1 MYNYSWSIY
10 VASLT
15 NHIYVPR
22 MSHSDF
28 KSDLGWFKQLFE
40 SSPDPNWI
48 IDGNQFIECNEAAIT
63 TLGYANREELLNV
76 HPSKLSPPKQ
86 PDGQDSYAKAESMMA
101 IARDKGLH
109 RFEWIHTKAD
119 GTNFVAEVT
128 LSIIDPANRQIINCV
143 WRDITDRK
151 TTENKLQHLAFY
163 DQLTGLPNRRLLM
176 DRLQHALTSSK
187 RIGRSGALLFLD
199 LDNFKTLN
207 DTLGHDIGDML
218 LQQVAQ
224 RLVSCVR
231 KDDTVAR
238 VGGDEFVI
246 VLEFLNENSQ
256 NALDQTEAISEKL
269 MATFRQKYHLDMHE
283 YSCTPSIGITIFN
296 GHHASIDELM
306 KQSDIAMYQ
315 AKQAGRNTMRFFDP
329 KMQVIVDAHAALEND
344 LAKALEQQQFQL
356 YYQIQVDELNR
367 PLGAETLIRWK
378 HPERGFVS
386 PMQFIP
392 LAEESDLILPIGQW
406 VLDTACAQLKLWER
420 DALTCDLILAVNVSA
435 KQFRQYNFAAQ
446 VQATVRRHAINPN
459 LLKLELT
466 EGMLV
471 ENVEKIIEAMN
482 TLKEIGIRFSMDD
495 FGTGFSSLQY
505 LQKLPLDQLKID
517 QSFTRNMGIVEGS
530 NEIVKIIIAMANSLN
545 LDVIAEGVETEEQ
558 QKVLYFYGCNHYQG
572 YLYSQPVP
580 IDQFEALLK
589 QT

>member
-1 MYNYSWSIY
+1 
-10 VASLT
+10 
-15 NHIYVPR
+15 
-22 MSHSDF
+22 
-28 KSDLGWFKQLFE
+28 
-40 SSPDPNWI
+40 
-48 IDGNQFIECNEAAIT
+48 
-63 TLGYANREELLNV
+63 
-76 HPSKLSPPKQ
+76 
-86 PDGQDSYAKAESMMA
+86 
-101 IARDKGLH
+101 
-109 RFEWIHTKAD
+109 
-119 GTNFVAEVT
+119 
-128 LSIIDPANRQIINCV
+128 
-143 WRDITDRK
+143 
-151 TTENKLQHLAFY
+151 
-163 DQLTGLPNRRLLM
+163 
-176 DRLQHALTSSK
+176 
-187 RIGRSGALLFLD
+187 
-199 LDNFKTLN
+199 
-207 DTLGHDIGDML
+207 
-218 LQQVAQ
+218 
-224 RLVSCVR
+224 
-231 KDDTVAR
+231 
-238 VGGDEFVI
+238 
-246 VLEFLNENSQ
+246 
-256 NALDQTEAISEKL
+256 
-269 MATFRQKYHLDMHE
+269 
-283 YSCTPSIGITIFN
+283 
-296 GHHASIDELM
+296 
-306 KQSDIAMYQ
+306 
-315 AKQAGRNTMRFFDP
+315 
-329 KMQVIVDAHAALEND
+329 
-344 LAKALEQQQFQL
+344 
-356 YYQIQVDELNR
+356 LNR

-392 LAEESDLILPIGQW
+392 LAEESDLILQIGQW

>member
-1 MYNYSWSIY
+1 
-10 VASLT
+10 
-15 NHIYVPR
+15 

-392 LAEESDLILPIGQW
+392 LAEESDLILQIGQW

>member
-1 MYNYSWSIY
+1 
-10 VASLT
+10 
-15 NHIYVPR
+15 

>member
-1 MYNYSWSIY
+1 
-10 VASLT
+10 
-15 NHIYVPR
+15 
-22 MSHSDF
+22 
-28 KSDLGWFKQLFE
+28 
-40 SSPDPNWI
+40 
-48 IDGNQFIECNEAAIT
+48 
-63 TLGYANREELLNV
+63 
-76 HPSKLSPPKQ
+76 
-86 PDGQDSYAKAESMMA
+86 MMA

-392 LAEESDLILPIGQW
+392 LAEESDLILQIGQW